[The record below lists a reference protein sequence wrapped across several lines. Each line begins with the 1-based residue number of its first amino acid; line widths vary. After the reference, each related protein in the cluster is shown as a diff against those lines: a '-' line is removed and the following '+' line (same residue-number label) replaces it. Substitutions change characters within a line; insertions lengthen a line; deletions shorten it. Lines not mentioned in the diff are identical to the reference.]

1 MTAQDGEPLVEWFS
15 QADVQAHWDGLPARN
30 EENER
35 NIDNGGITGTH
46 LTVGKSD
53 PFELDFCQIH
63 ARMRA
68 AGFSTLSYG
77 AYEMIGQCVLHAY
90 VLRDLAP
97 VSFMQAYF
105 DGMWYASDP
114 RFAEVLQSGFPVAW
128 QLDRLDEEAQRTG
141 DRRALALAAS
151 LRAHG
156 MNSGVIFSL
165 SAPQLDLSVGVG
177 LTSELRD
184 ADWINDRVVG
194 TALAVSLAVHRFAQ
208 PFVAA
213 RVQQVRAV
221 VLDPEQEAVLER
233 LVQGLPDQD
242 IADALHL
249 SLHKVGYHIQTL
261 ERLFKVQNRAQL
273 AYLAARR
280 VRA

>member
-1 MTAQDGEPLVEWFS
+1 MTAQDGGPPIEWFS
-15 QADVQAHWDGLPARN
+15 QADVQAHWSASTAPR
-30 EENER
+30 ENGR
-35 NIDNGGITGTH
+35 AIDNGVITGSPIK
-46 LTVGKSD
+46 VGKSD

-68 AGFSTLSYG
+68 AGFGTLSYG
-77 AYEMIGQCVLHAY
+77 AYEMIGQRILHAY

-114 RFAEVLQSGFPVAW
+114 RFAEVQQSGFPVAW
-128 QLDRLDEEAQRTG
+128 QLDRIDEAAQRTG

-177 LTSELRD
+177 LTSELHD

-208 PFVAA
+208 PFIAA
-213 RVQQVRAV
+213 RVQQVRSVA
-221 VLDPEQEAVLER
+221 LDHEQEAILER
-233 LVQGLPDQD
+233 LVRGLSDQD

-249 SLHKVGYHIQTL
+249 SLHKVGYQIQTL
-261 ERLFKVQNRAQL
+261 ERLFNVQNRAQL

-280 VRA
+280 VRT

>member
-1 MTAQDGEPLVEWFS
+1 MTPHEGVPIVEWFS
-15 QADVQAHWDGLPARN
+15 QADVQAHRN
-30 EENER
+30 HVSSHHAADASGN
-35 NIDNGGITGTH
+35 NDVVITGSQ
-46 LTVGKSD
+46 VAAGKSD

-77 AYEMIGQCVLHAY
+77 AYEMIGQRVLHAY

-97 VSFMQAYF
+97 VSFVQAYF
-105 DGMWYASDP
+105 DGTWYASDP
-114 RFAEVLQSGFPVAW
+114 RFAEVQQSGFPVAW
-128 QLDRLDEEAQRTG
+128 RLDRIDEEAQRTG
-141 DRRALALAAS
+141 DRRTLALAAS

-165 SAPQLDLSVGVG
+165 SAPQLDLNVGVG

-208 PFVAA
+208 PYIASRVRQA
-213 RVQQVRAV
+213 RAIT
-221 VLDPEQEAVLER
+221 LDDEQEAVLER
-233 LVQGLPDQD
+233 LVQGLSDQD
-242 IADALHL
+242 IADALHV

-261 ERLFKVQNRAQL
+261 ERLFNVQNRAQL